1 MPKMDAVANVI
12 VLAAA
17 GIGSILAVVCTAK
30 LLRHREHATDRGR
43 LSPGQGG

>member
-1 MPKMDAVANVI
+1 MPKIDAVANVI

-30 LLRHREHATDRGR
+30 LLRH
-43 LSPGQGG
+43 LSMPPTAAG

>member
-1 MPKMDAVANVI
+1 MPKMDAVANTI

-17 GIGSILAVVCTAK
+17 GIGVILAVLCAAK
-30 LLRHREHATDRGR
+30 LLRHRGDAVDRGR

>member
-1 MPKMDAVANVI
+1 MPKMDAIANVI

-17 GIGSILAVVCTAK
+17 GIGTVLAVVCAAK
-30 LLRHREHATDRGR
+30 LLRHRGDPNGGR

>member
-1 MPKMDAVANVI
+1 MPKMDAIANVI

-17 GIGSILAVVCTAK
+17 GIGTILAVVCAAK
-30 LLRHREHATDRGR
+30 LLRGDADRGR